1 MSDRIQYLI
10 SDTVAL
16 FGFSLV
22 FGGFLA
28 LPIFAGW
35 FYAIWR
41 TRFSSR
47 FFWLWIPLF
56 LTSIALVA
64 LFGYHLK
71 SVFDAYGRPP
81 ESSGGGPISVFPN
94 LTFPSSIPPIM
105 LIFSSVI
112 SPVIFVFTLCTLRL
126 RNKTKNLTS
135 RCIRPLTGSE
145 SGE

>member
-1 MSDRIQYLI
+1 MSDRIQYLV

-41 TRFSSR
+41 TRSSSR
-47 FFWLWIPLF
+47 FFWFWIPLV
-56 LTSIALVA
+56 LISIALIA
-64 LFGYHLK
+64 LLGYHLK
-71 SVFDAYGRPP
+71 SVYDAYGRPP
-81 ESSGGGPISVFPN
+81 ESSGGGPISVFPD
-94 LTFPSSIPPIM
+94 LTFPSSVPPIM

-112 SPVIFVFTLCTLRL
+112 SPVIFVLTLCMLLLRKKL
-126 RNKTKNLTS
+126 ANK
-135 RCIRPLTGSE
+135 PE
-145 SGE
+145 